1 LTAAEARVLLACRHR
16 AARTRHAPP
25 SALREGYRLI
35 ISPIPKIIEKHSY
48 QLASALDFL
57 LVGNSLANAVG
68 GYLADVRVGSWR
80 GCEGF
85 RRR

>member
-1 LTAAEARVLLACRHR
+1 MRRQARVQIVFSFIK
-16 AARTRHAPP
+16 P
-25 SALREGYRLI
+25 LREGYRLI

-68 GYLADVRVGSWR
+68 GYLARL
-80 GCEGF
+80 
-85 RRR
+85 

>member
-1 LTAAEARVLLACRHR
+1 MRRQARVQIVFSFIK
-16 AARTRHAPP
+16 P
-25 SALREGYRLI
+25 LREGYRLI